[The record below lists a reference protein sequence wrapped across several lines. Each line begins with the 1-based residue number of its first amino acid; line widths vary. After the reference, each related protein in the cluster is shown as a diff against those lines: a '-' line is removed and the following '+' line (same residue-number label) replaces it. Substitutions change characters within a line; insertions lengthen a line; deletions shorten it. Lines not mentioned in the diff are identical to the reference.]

1 MVKMEI
7 KENLRRAL
15 RSDAGM
21 SLVALT
27 ATATITLGGWA
38 GLSYNHAQVYDPYEW
53 NVAPK
58 ILDEVRTDDNLAKRA
73 FAVILYPLALAQDA
87 GNRLYKIIHE

>member
-1 MVKMEI
+1 MEI

-38 GLSYNHAQVYDPYEW
+38 GLSYNHAQVYGPYEGS
-53 NVAPK
+53 VASD
-58 ILDEVRTDDNLAKRA
+58 ILDEARNNESLAKRV
-73 FAVILYPLALAQDA
+73 FAVGLYPLALAQDGA
-87 GNRLYKIIHE
+87 NKLYKITHE